1 MNLSTTNQKA
11 NYKQLLVFWSIL
23 IFAFIIRI
31 IGLDS
36 IPAGINQDEAMGA
49 VDALALSRYGTDR
62 YGIQWPVHFKAW
74 GYSQMSVLLA
84 YCMIPFIKLFGFSTF
99 VIRIPMVLAST
110 AGIALVYLVARKFF
124 SANLSLAVMAFA
136 AINPWHF
143 MQSRWSLDC
152 NLFPHVFLL
161 AFYLLLCGFEKRRY
175 LYLSMVFF
183 GLTFYCYGIAVY
195 TVPVFLFVFAAWCLW
210 KKEFKFREI
219 LLSVCIFLAVALPE
233 ILTMFINMF
242 KLPTIETPL
251 FTIPYFPETV
261 RGNDILFL
269 NFSFYQLGRNAM
281 SMLNQVFLQCPDYL
295 FNTLPDFGPLYHIS
309 TPFIFVGIWQF
320 GKRFLV
326 PKYEASPSAHPLKD
340 LFCTRNA
347 TRHQTF
353 DLALLGFFIMG
364 IWAGLI
370 TYEVNVNRINII
382 FYPIMFFTVYGIA
395 CFIKWL
401 AKWLDKCLQHFKKNM
416 AITRRVLTAG
426 FLAGYSI
433 LSVSFFT
440 QYFGTFPTEI
450 RTMFNVDFLS
460 IIKEA
465 DSLENYDTLY
475 VTSNMGWQTNY
486 RMSEILTQYSCQI
499 DALYYQEISTET
511 GGQTLLP
518 YSERYHFVDLWRESS
533 FDTEAL
539 YVVHEDDL
547 KDIEMRHAKGYD
559 VVLECGEFIAI
570 DLK

>member
-1 MNLSTTNQKA
+1 MNFLPTSPKA
-11 NYKQLLVFWSIL
+11 NNQQRFLFWSIL
-23 IFAFIIRI
+23 IFAFIIRFI
-31 IGLDS
+31 NLDS
-36 IPAGINQDEAMGA
+36 IPTGINQDEAMGA
-49 VDALALSRYGTDR
+49 LDAWALSQYGTDR
-62 YGIQWPVHFKAW
+62 YGIVWPVHFKAW
-74 GYSQMSVLLA
+74 GESQMSVLLA
-84 YCMIPFIKLFGFSTF
+84 YCMIPFIKIFGFSTF

-124 SANLSLAVMAFA
+124 STNLSLAVMAFA

-161 AFYLLLCGFEKRRY
+161 AFYLLLCGLEKHRY
-175 LYLSMVFF
+175 LYLSMIFF

-195 TVPVFLFVFAAWCLW
+195 SVPVFLFVFAAWCLW
-210 KKEFKFREI
+210 KKELKFREI
-219 LLSVCIFLAVALPE
+219 LISVCIFLAVALPE

-251 FTIPYFPETV
+251 FTIPFFPETV

-281 SMLNQVFLQCPDYL
+281 SMLKQVFLQSPDHL
-295 FNTLPDFGPLYHIS
+295 FNTLPKFGPMYHIS
-309 TPFIFVGIWQF
+309 TPFMFLGIVLF
-320 GKRFLV
+320 AKRFFINI
-326 PKYEASPSAHPLKD
+326 KD

-347 TRHQTF
+347 TRRQTI
-353 DLALLGFFIMG
+353 DLALIGFFIMS
-364 IWAGLI
+364 IWAGLL

-382 FYPIMFFTVYGIA
+382 FYPLMLFTIYGIA
-395 CFIKWL
+395 VFIQWI
-401 AKWLDKCLQHFKKNM
+401 AKWINKSL
-416 AITRRVLTAG
+416 ITRRILTTG
-426 FLAGYSI
+426 FLTGYCI

-440 QYFGTFPTEI
+440 QYFGSFPTEI

-460 IIKEA
+460 IIKDA
-465 DSLENYDTLY
+465 DNLEYYDTLY

-499 DALYYQEISTET
+499 DALYYQELSNET
-511 GGQTLLP
+511 GGRTLLP
-518 YSERYHFVDLWRESS
+518 YSERYHFVDLQKETS
-533 FDTEAL
+533 FDTDAL
-539 YVVHEDDL
+539 YVVHKNDL
-547 KDIEMRHAKGYD
+547 NHLETCYTKGYD
-559 VVLECGEFIAI
+559 IKLEYGGFLAI